1 MNAIARVAGLLCLGS
16 RTRHQIGFVRT
27 CIQKSDESGSSI
39 VELAV
44 CLPILMIIVTGITS
58 FGIAINNYIT
68 LTNAVEIGGRQLA
81 ILRGNTTDPCSDV
94 TTTIAAASTLLKS
107 TKLNYTFNLNG
118 TTYTSSTTPTSSS
131 CPAGTA
137 LLSQGKPMTVTVT
150 YPCTLL
156 IYGKNLMPSCTLTA
170 QVTELEQ

>member
-1 MNAIARVAGLLCLGS
+1 MNVLARVAASLCLSS
-16 RTRHQIGFVRT
+16 RARHQIGFVRT
-27 CIQKSDESGSSI
+27 CINRSEERGSSL
-39 VELAV
+39 VEFALCV
-44 CLPILMIIVTGITS
+44 PILLMLVTGITS
-58 FGIAINNYIT
+58 FGIAINNYMT

-107 TKLNYTFNLNG
+107 TNLKYTFNLNG

-137 LLSQGKPMTVTVT
+137 LLSQGKPMSVTVT